1 MDNNKKEFQL
11 LEKIFTTSFF
21 TQCTYWWGKK
31 GGKLIHNLTLI
42 AVKSCLLNDFMSLKH
57 WPQGTKVV
65 ILFSTPAVACRD
77 KVKLKRDYELRQH
90 SLLSIFLTAEL
101 SFLKAAAVGIEKMG
115 HFPFLLSISLGNEMC
130 HFIETLE
137 IQGVWKSA
145 EQVAF
150 LKTVH

>member
-1 MDNNKKEFQL
+1 
-11 LEKIFTTSFF
+11 
-21 TQCTYWWGKK
+21 
-31 GGKLIHNLTLI
+31 
-42 AVKSCLLNDFMSLKH
+42 MSLKH

-137 IQGVWKSA
+137 IQGV
-145 EQVAF
+145 
-150 LKTVH
+150 